1 MEEVAMEKLKVDMPI
16 SEDQE
21 ILEKMKI
28 AFENCPS
35 AIRHLNDLKV
45 PPEVID
51 RNLPKIFDFVSD
63 INYCKKCP
71 GVKNCQKE
79 RPLLVTRIT
88 YHNGYLDRELSPCP
102 EFLKR
107 LSFEKQ
113 FIVRDFPDDW
123 LDYDLRSLDK
133 SEARKQL
140 IAQYMKYTKDGNNQW
155 MYLYGGPNSGRTFSA
170 AILTID
176 IARKNLGLICFL
188 NSSQRIRELGDLL
201 YRDKG
206 KFQKELD
213 RYSNIPVLV
222 LDDFGN
228 EFKNDLIRDAI
239 IFPIISARANKKLL
253 TIITS
258 DFTIAEIVTLYSTS
272 KAGALRAKQ
281 IGGLIKS
288 TAKEEISFG
297 DLAVY

>member
-1 MEEVAMEKLKVDMPI
+1 MEEAAMEKLKVDMPI

-71 GVKNCQKE
+71 GVKKCQKE
-79 RPLLVTRIT
+79 RPLLVTRIV

-113 FIVRDFPDDW
+113 FLVRDFPDDW

-140 IAQYMKYTKDGNNQW
+140 IAQYMKYTKDGDNQW

-201 YRDKG
+201 YSDKV
-206 KFQKELD
+206 KFQKELN
-213 RYSNIPVLV
+213 RYSNIPILV

-281 IGGLIKS
+281 IGSLIKS